1 MTDAHVLE
9 NHVLRE
15 QIFVESLGGLRVF
28 ILPKKGFRR
37 KYAEI
42 SVRYGSNDNTFIPPG
57 KKEPV
62 CVPAG
67 IAHFLEHKMFE
78 KEWGEAFSRFAKLGT
93 SANAYTTNN
102 YTSYLF
108 WALENFVESLKLLME
123 MAFVPHFSE
132 QSVKKEQGIIGQEIK
147 MYDDDPGSRL
157 MRETMEALYS
167 EHPVRLDVA
176 GTVDSIAEINPE
188 LLYLCHSSFYR
199 PKNMSLY
206 LAGDFTKDDVM
217 EAATNALKH
226 VNLPTVTAGPTSTGD
241 NEVKRMRPKESMTVE
256 GNREVSL
263 PVPTP
268 LVQVAWKLPIKKA
281 SGPDMLAEEMATS
294 ILLNTLFG
302 KSSQFFMDAY
312 EDGLV
317 DDLGSS
323 HEAWP
328 DYAYAT
334 VVAQSVSPE
343 KFSDRVWGEIERAQ
357 KDGSQMDLEE
367 DFNRSKK
374 AAAGRYITIFDS
386 LDGVGGMQAR
396 LADIGL
402 DVFTYGELLQNLSF
416 DLVLES
422 LRNFIKD
429 RSVRVIVRDSSD
441 RG

>member
-1 MTDAHVLE
+1 MTGAHVLE

-15 QIFVESLGGLRVF
+15 KIFVESLGGLRVF

-37 KYAEI
+37 KYAEVF
-42 SVRYGSNDNTFIPPG
+42 VRYGSNDNVFVPPG

-62 CVPAG
+62 RVPAG
-67 IAHFLEHKMFE
+67 IAHFMEHKMFE
-78 KEWGEAFSRFAKLGT
+78 KKWGEAFSRFARFGT

-108 WALENFVESLKLLME
+108 WALENFEESLKLLME
-123 MAFVPHFSE
+123 VAFVPFFSE
-132 QSVKKEQGIIGQEIK
+132 QSVKKEQGIIGQEIN

-157 MRETMEALYS
+157 MRETMEAMYS

-176 GTVDSIAEINPE
+176 GTVDSIAEISAD

-199 PKNMSLY
+199 PSNMSLY
-206 LAGDFTKDDVM
+206 LAGDFTNDSVM
-217 EAATNALKH
+217 QAVADALEH
-226 VNLPTVTAGPTSTGD
+226 VNLTSGD
-241 NEVKRMRPKESMTVE
+241 CEVKRLRPKESMEV
-256 GNREVSL
+256 GSNREVSL

-268 LVQVAWKLPIKKA
+268 LVQVGWKLPVTKA
-281 SGPDMLAEEMATS
+281 GGLQMLAEEMATS

-302 KSSQFFMDAY
+302 KSSRFFMEAY

-343 KFSDRVWGEIERAQ
+343 KLSDRVWAEIERVQ
-357 KDGSQMDLEE
+357 KCGGQMNLEE
-367 DFNRSKK
+367 DFVRSKR
-374 AAAGRYITIFDS
+374 AAAGRYVTLFDS
-386 LDGVGGMQAR
+386 LDSVGGMQAR
-396 LADIGL
+396 LSDIGL
-402 DVFTYGELLQNLSF
+402 DVFAYGELLQNLSF
-416 DLVLES
+416 DLVSKS
-422 LRNFIKD
+422 LCDFTRD
-429 RSVRVIVRDSSD
+429 RSVRVIVKDSSD

>member
-1 MTDAHVLE
+1 MLTNDT
-9 NHVLRE
+9 LRE

-42 SVRYGSNDNTFIPPG
+42 FVRYGSNDNAFVPPG
-57 KKEPV
+57 KAEPIR
-62 CVPAG
+62 VPAG
-67 IAHFLEHKMFE
+67 IAHFMEHKMFE
-78 KEWGEAFSRFAKLGT
+78 KEWGEAFSRFAELGT

-108 WALENFVESLKLLME
+108 WALENFEESLKLLME
-123 MAFVPHFSE
+123 VAFVPYFSE
-132 QSVKKEQGIIGQEIK
+132 QSVKKEQGIIGQEIR

-176 GTVDSIAEINPE
+176 GTVESIAEIDAE

-199 PKNMSLY
+199 PSNMSLY
-206 LAGDFTKDDVM
+206 LAGDFAKDDVM
-217 EAATNALKH
+217 RAVTDALEHVAQLKEAAK
-226 VNLPTVTAGPTSTGD
+226 PSSQTGD
-241 NEVKRMRPKESMTVE
+241 GVERLRPKESMEV
-256 GNREVSL
+256 GDNREVSL

-268 LVQVAWKLPIKKA
+268 LVQVAWKLPLTKTGGLA
-281 SGPDMLAEEMATS
+281 MLAEEMATS
-294 ILLNTLFG
+294 ILLNILFG
-302 KSSQFFMDAY
+302 KSSRFFMDAY

-343 KFSDRVWGEIERAQ
+343 KFSDRVWAEIELAQ
-357 KDGSQMDLEE
+357 KHSGQMDLEK
-367 DFNRSKK
+367 DFIRSKK
-374 AAAGRYITIFDS
+374 AATGRYVTLFDS
-386 LDGVGGMQAR
+386 LDSVGGMHAR
-396 LADIGL
+396 LSDIGL
-402 DVFTYGELLQNLSF
+402 DVFSYGRLLEDLSF

-422 LRNFIKD
+422 LRNFTRD
-429 RSVRVIVRDSSD
+429 RSVRVIVRDSSN
-441 RG
+441 RK